1 MGDRVKDRMSS
12 HKRTTTTTQRLSFVW
27 YPLIPLLYYLMMFVS
42 GPYLRLLLVS
52 YCLLLQ
58 PANAF
63 APIARTVAH
72 PILPQPPP
80 QESSTCLTSI
90 ASRGIEMANLL
101 YDDTGTAFDA
111 WEWTA
116 NLGAPAALVAG
127 AVLVTLSE
135 TREELA
141 PTKTDKNWIRV
152 AKQMCRFL
160 LLSSFGLEVVSIF
173 VSTVTGSC
181 LLSHGPQELAKKMV
195 GYTSPLGLLHHH
207 HEFEYLTIDIGF
219 LQGLFHWLGAVAL
232 EILIPKKGER
242 LSARKMNAFMASTLV
257 TLCMWILAFYNNHIP
272 FYGDYGTMLRR
283 YVVLFFQR
291 YIFGCFR
298 PMSLLYVP
306 AAAVSAVLGWRA
318 FNSAPDLDGDEE
330 EEAAITA

>member
-1 MGDRVKDRMSS
+1 
-12 HKRTTTTTQRLSFVW
+12 
-27 YPLIPLLYYLMMFVS
+27 
-42 GPYLRLLLVS
+42 
-52 YCLLLQ
+52 
-58 PANAF
+58 
-63 APIARTVAH
+63 
-72 PILPQPPP
+72 
-80 QESSTCLTSI
+80 
-90 ASRGIEMANLL
+90 MANLL
-101 YDDTGTAFDA
+101 YDNTGTAFDA
-111 WEWTA
+111 WEWTS

-135 TREELA
+135 TREDLA
-141 PTKTDKNWIRV
+141 PRKTDKNWIRV

-181 LLSHGPQELAKKMV
+181 LLSHGPQEVAKKMV
-195 GYTSPLGLLHHH
+195 GYTSPLALLRHH

-242 LSARKMNAFMASTLV
+242 VSARKMNAFMASTLV

-283 YVVLFFQR
+283 YVVLFFSR
-291 YIFGCFR
+291 YIFGGFR

-318 FNSAPDLDGDEE
+318 FNSCPDLDGDDDE
-330 EEAAITA
+330 EEAAMA